1 LVEHVLGKD
10 EVNGSI
16 PFVGSSFII
25 ACQILRGT
33 CRVEGEV

>member
-16 PFVGSSFII
+16 PFVGSSFYINF
-25 ACQILRGT
+25 
-33 CRVEGEV
+33 

>member
-16 PFVGSSFII
+16 PFVGSSFIS
-25 ACQILRGT
+25 ACLNFGGT